1 MGSNTIKQ
9 FLENAAMNVVALI
22 IALLLLRGAGTLAQ
36 SMGGIAAHA
45 GAIVFIGALI
55 GLLLRLRL
63 GGDKQ
68 TSGAIGAVIMTMA
81 VVGLIGW
88 AWWIR
93 AVTHVGW
100 KIWLL
105 FAVALVFAAVQTVV
119 NRRRMAKEL

>member
-22 IALLLLRGAGTLAQ
+22 IALLFLRGAGTLAQ

-55 GLLLRLRL
+55 GLLLWLRL

-119 NRRRMAKEL
+119 KRRRMAKEL